1 MNIYT
6 IYLATNIIT
15 GKQYVGFTSR
25 TTKRRVAQ
33 HKRLALNQ
41 NSQTKFHKSIR
52 EFGWDN
58 YVFEI
63 IYQSK
68 ENVSPTESH
77 TLTVM
82 EDYFIRENNTIVD
95 GYNQAQ
101 GGSGF
106 PVMRGEE
113 HPFFGKT
120 HEEIFGKERSLE
132 IREKLRLGQTG
143 CNNVVY
149 RPEVREKFVGLANP
163 VADQTIYE
171 WENLKT
177 KKKVFATR
185 SEMCSKYNLEN
196 SNVQRLFDNRG
207 KINRY
212 GRYHSVSSWMLLP

>member
-6 IYLATNIIT
+6 IYRATNIIT

-25 TTKRRVAQ
+25 TIEQRVTQ
-33 HKRLALNQ
+33 HKYLALNQ

-68 ENVSPTESH
+68 ENVPSDESY

-101 GGSGF
+101 GGAGF

-113 HPFFGKT
+113 HPFFGKS
-120 HEEIFGKERSLE
+120 HEEIFGKERSDE
-132 IREKLRLGQTG
+132 IKEKLRKNQTG
-143 CNNVVY
+143 PNNVVY
-149 RPEVREKFVGLANP
+149 RPEVRKKFDGLANP
-163 VADQTIYE
+163 AADQTIYK

-177 KKKVFATR
+177 KEKVFATR
-185 SEMCSKYNLEN
+185 YEMCIGYNLDN
-196 SNVQRLFDNRG
+196 RNVQRLFDNQG

-212 GRYHSVSSWMLLP
+212 GRYHSVNNWMLLP